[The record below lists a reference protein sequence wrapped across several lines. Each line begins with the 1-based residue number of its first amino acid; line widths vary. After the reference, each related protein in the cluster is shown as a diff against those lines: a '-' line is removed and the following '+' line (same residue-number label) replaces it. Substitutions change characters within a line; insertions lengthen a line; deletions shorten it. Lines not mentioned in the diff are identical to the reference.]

1 MAENTN
7 LIFIHEHEVSVS
19 TAKKI
24 SDNCYEIDD
33 QLEDKKDEK
42 LNLAISSFYI
52 SFFCQKCG
60 TIMKSKIGQEF
71 VVSSKKMVKGLR
83 NKINEKRELE
93 SVYFEDNP
101 NENLINNPD
110 YIRRIFF
117 KFNEMPLYEN
127 NTIYIGT
134 EEEQKEYFHKMYN
147 DLKTKYDSF
156 QKTYNDLK
164 TKYDSLKKENDDN
177 KLKPFRSKIEKDWEN
192 GEDQKLKDPYNIIIG
207 INSILSLNNK
217 GWEIKF
223 PKGEEEYNKVIAKK
237 MIIVGLLGN
246 RNKGKSFIL
255 GKLTDY
261 NVPQGFSIQTEG
273 ISVRFWD
280 KDDQCIA
287 ILDSANQEDP
297 FLNSSINLQDNNVE
311 EEKEII
317 EKNNIKKIDEER
329 FENSLRD
336 KLITEKFIEEFII
349 NMSDIM
355 ILVVGNITLNEQKI
369 LKRIKYSLKNK
380 KNKKYLYVLHNL
392 QNYTNKNQV
401 EDYIENT
408 LKKLYGIQIEEND
421 FQNIKG
427 DCHTKYYVETNSQ
440 ITHLIFINDY
450 CDISAYYNQPTIEFL
465 KKNIEVVQNRTYFSV
480 IEKCKE
486 FFLKIQGDFLEEKLS
501 KEDFSEKDNKIKVNK
516 KNIKLKNVFIEDIGK
531 TSDIEIPNYYYYT
544 EKNNLIINVEL
555 PGPNPS
561 IKTKIENQ
569 GQFYNI
575 IFQGEKSDNTSD
587 KKEKHIL
594 SKNLK
599 DKTPFKFSIIISKKD
614 ITILPNDKGC
624 IQFYE
629 RSEKNE
635 QGLFTFKYYIASLDG
650 DDDFE

>member
-1 MAENTN
+1 M
-7 LIFIHEHEVSVS
+7 
-19 TAKKI
+19 
-24 SDNCYEIDD
+24 
-33 QLEDKKDEK
+33 
-42 LNLAISSFYI
+42 
-52 SFFCQKCG
+52 
-60 TIMKSKIGQEF
+60 
-71 VVSSKKMVKGLR
+71 
-83 NKINEKRELE
+83 
-93 SVYFEDNP
+93 
-101 NENLINNPD
+101 
-110 YIRRIFF
+110 
-117 KFNEMPLYEN
+117 
-127 NTIYIGT
+127 
-134 EEEQKEYFHKMYN
+134 
-147 DLKTKYDSF
+147 
-156 QKTYNDLK
+156 
-164 TKYDSLKKENDDN
+164 
-177 KLKPFRSKIEKDWEN
+177 
-192 GEDQKLKDPYNIIIG
+192 
-207 INSILSLNNK
+207 
-217 GWEIKF
+217 
-223 PKGEEEYNKVIAKK
+223 
-237 MIIVGLLGN
+237 
-246 RNKGKSFIL
+246 
-255 GKLTDY
+255 
-261 NVPQGFSIQTEG
+261 
-273 ISVRFWD
+273 
-280 KDDQCIA
+280 
-287 ILDSANQEDP
+287 
-297 FLNSSINLQDNNVE
+297 
-311 EEKEII
+311 
-317 EKNNIKKIDEER
+317 
-329 FENSLRD
+329 
-336 KLITEKFIEEFII
+336 
-349 NMSDIM
+349 
-355 ILVVGNITLNEQKI
+355 
-369 LKRIKYSLKNK
+369 
-380 KNKKYLYVLHNL
+380 
-392 QNYTNKNQV
+392 
-401 EDYIENT
+401 
-408 LKKLYGIQIEEND
+408 KKLYGIQIEEND

-555 PGPNPS
+555 PGPNPT

-569 GQFYNI
+569 GQVYNI

-650 DDDFE
+650 NDDFE